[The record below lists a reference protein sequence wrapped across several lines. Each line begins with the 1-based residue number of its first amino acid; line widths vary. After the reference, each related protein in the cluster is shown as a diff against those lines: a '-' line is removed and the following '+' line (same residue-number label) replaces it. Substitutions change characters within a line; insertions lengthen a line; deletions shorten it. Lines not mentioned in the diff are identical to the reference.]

1 MRAYEKEVK
10 IIGYSL
16 EFTKEEL
23 LEVKEILKHGVD
35 RYNLDHNLMPT
46 YDKLCYLVNGI
57 LEEE

>member
-1 MRAYEKEVK
+1 MKAYEKEVK

-23 LEVKEILKHGVD
+23 LEVKEILKKVD
-35 RYNLDHNLMPT
+35 RYDLNHNLMST